1 MNTSGVIS
9 VLSLTFLFTFSSC
22 RNAKPRMQWANEQ
35 IGPAITL
42 ASDLNKATSCEVL
55 RVDDAYPNE
64 REIQNSE
71 ELHGY
76 AILSEAVPMS
86 GKSKGALSAI
96 LADPRTYIRYEEP
109 PDCSF
114 RPGIAFRFIDGSIQ
128 VDLLVCFSCRELRYY
143 LNDEVVGTSFF
154 QPQEL
159 RSLVKELFPDD
170 KKIQSLK

>member
-22 RNAKPRMQWANEQ
+22 RNAKPRMQWANDK

-55 RVDDAYPNE
+55 RVDDSYPNE
-64 REIQNSE
+64 REAQNSE

-76 AILSEAVPMS
+76 AILSKAVPMS
-86 GKSKGALSAI
+86 GKSRDTLSAV

-114 RPGIAFRFIDGSIQ
+114 RPGIAFRFADGIQ

-154 QPQEL
+154 QSQKL

-170 KKIQSLK
+170 QKIQSLK